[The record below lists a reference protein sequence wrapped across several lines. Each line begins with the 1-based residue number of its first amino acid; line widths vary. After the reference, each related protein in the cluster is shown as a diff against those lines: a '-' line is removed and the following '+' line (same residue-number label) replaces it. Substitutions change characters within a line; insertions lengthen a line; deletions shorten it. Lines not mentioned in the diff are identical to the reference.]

1 MSRPRQRVCLQDG
14 LKLDLNQLARNGF
27 VRFGSNT
34 LNRGIAWTSSYWG
47 EVASGVIS
55 ADMSNEHIGWLRIV
69 IGGLDQRITLFPR
82 PRHFGG
88 HQWYFVCPSTN
99 RLASVLWKPSGA
111 TQFCSRQ
118 TWGRQ
123 VAYQSQFNDPTSRAH
138 AGKARIKNRL
148 ISSSDPDEWD
158 LPPKPKW
165 MRWATY
171 NRHERQYEHYEGLL
185 LEGFTGLVA
194 KLKARYNIV

>member
-1 MSRPRQRVCLQDG
+1 MSRPRERVCLQGG
-14 LKLDLNQLARNGF
+14 LKLDLNQLARKGF
-27 VRFGSNT
+27 IKPGANIGVH
-34 LNRGIAWTSSYWG
+34 GITWTHSYWG
-47 EVASGVIS
+47 EIANGLITT
-55 ADMSNEHIGWLRIV
+55 DMSSEHTRWLRV
-69 IGGLDQRITLFPR
+69 EIGNLAQRIILSPR

-88 HQWYFVCPSTN
+88 HQWYFVCPATN
-99 RLASVLWKPSGA
+99 RLASVLWKPAGA

-148 ISSSDPDEWD
+148 ISSADPDEWD

-165 MRWATY
+165 MRWPTY
-171 NRHERQYEHYEGLL
+171 DRHVARFERYEGILDS
-185 LEGFTGLVA
+185 GCAALVA
-194 KLKARYNIV
+194 RFMAR